1 MITPFSNLN
10 IRFEANVTL
19 FSTIPA
25 EDDAIIYDEFIH
37 ASVHDGMKLS
47 KSKTKLSFLHNNL
60 ESFRETLKGLS
71 STQEK
76 LRQGENSVIIAVE
89 TVYSMEGDLAPL
101 AALVRIAKEEFP
113 LGNASFVVD
122 EAHATGLFGLS
133 GRGLV
138 SHLGLEDEIAIRMHT
153 MGKAIASTGGT
164 YCTFSNPSSLV

>member
-1 MITPFSNLN
+1 MITPFSNLT

-122 EAHATGLFGLS
+122 EAHATGLFGLN

-164 YCTFSNPSSLV
+164 Y